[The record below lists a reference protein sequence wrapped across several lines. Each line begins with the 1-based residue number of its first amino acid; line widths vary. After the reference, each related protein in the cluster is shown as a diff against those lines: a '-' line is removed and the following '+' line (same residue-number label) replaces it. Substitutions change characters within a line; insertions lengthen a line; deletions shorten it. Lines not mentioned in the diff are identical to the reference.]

1 MATGSVMTGKLPLSH
16 GNAPESTTTPP
27 IEVPWPP
34 RNFVAEW
41 MTMSA
46 PCSSGRHRYGVA
58 SVESTTSGTPA
69 SCATSAS
76 ASRSATVPAG
86 LAMISV

>member
-1 MATGSVMTGKLPLSH
+1 L
-16 GNAPESTTTPP
+16 
-27 IEVPWPP
+27 
-34 RNFVAEW
+34 VAEW

-46 PCSSGRHRYGVA
+46 PKSSGRQRYGDA

-69 SCATSAS
+69 SWAIDAS

-86 LAMISV
+86 LATISV